1 MIILTKKW
9 LNSWRL
15 LKMQFNPAKIGNT
28 KHAQGVYKPVNPQK
42 CKSQIPSYRSSW
54 ERDICVSLDLSPSVL
69 NWAIE
74 PFSIN
79 YVCPISNKIKNYFP
93 DFYVEYVDAEGKIRA
108 QLIEVKPYKQCHME
122 LAKSKKDK
130 LTVLINQAKWSFAM
144 DYCNKNGIE
153 FKIITERNLYKK

>member
-1 MIILTKKW
+1 
-9 LNSWRL
+9 
-15 LKMQFNPAKIGNT
+15 MQFNPAKITNT
-28 KHAQGVYKPVNPQK
+28 KQAQGVYKPINPGK
-42 CKSQIPSYRSSW
+42 CKSATNIYRSSW
-54 ERDICVSLDLSPSVL
+54 ERDVMLSLDLSPAVL
-69 NWAIE
+69 NWASE
-74 PFSIN
+74 PFSIR
-79 YVCPISNKIKNYFP
+79 YVSPLDHKVKQYFP